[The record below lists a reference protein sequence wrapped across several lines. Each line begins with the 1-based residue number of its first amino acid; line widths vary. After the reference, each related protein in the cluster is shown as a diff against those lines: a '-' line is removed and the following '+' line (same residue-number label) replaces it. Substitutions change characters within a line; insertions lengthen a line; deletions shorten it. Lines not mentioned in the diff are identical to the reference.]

1 MTRPTKVEIIVPA
14 LLRNLALIRGQ
25 AGGKSGPVEVIAV
38 VKADAYGHG
47 AVEVSRVLVRERVR
61 WLAVACLEEALE
73 LEAAG
78 LLGEARALV
87 LAPMQGDEARE
98 LAERGFVAMLTSLS
112 DFELIE
118 SLESAG
124 VEPPSLAVVIDTGMG
139 RMGLLPEEVSEAVRR
154 LRSRPGRR
162 VIGLFSHFPVADS
175 FDEDNL
181 EFTRRQ
187 LEDFRLLFEAMHRNF
202 PGLSLVSIANSA
214 GIFFHSASLMR
225 AVRPGISLYGARP
238 EPELAGPE
246 GLSPVMR
253 WVTRI
258 AQVRE
263 LPAGASISYGRR
275 TVLTRRSRVALL
287 PAGYADGLNRR
298 LPPGFPFLV
307 HGKPAPILG
316 TITMDF
322 TMIDVTDIPSAA
334 PGDRVLLMG
343 REPEGGEVRAEDH
356 ARAAGTIPY
365 EILTS
370 VGKRVPRIYLK
381 EEEA

>member
-1 MTRPTKVEIIVPA
+1 M
-14 LLRNLALIRGQ
+14 RNLELIRRQ

-47 AVEVSRVLVRERVR
+47 AVEVSRALVRERVK

-78 LLGEARALV
+78 VLGEARALV

-124 VEPPSLAVVIDTGMG
+124 VEPPPLAVVIDTGMG

-238 EPELAGPE
+238 EVELAGPE

-287 PAGYADGLNRR
+287 PVGYADGLKRR
-298 LPPGFPFLV
+298 LPPGFPLLV
-307 HGKPAPILG
+307 HGKPAPLLG

-322 TMIDVTDIPSAA
+322 TMIDVTDIPAA
-334 PGDRVLLMG
+334 AAGDRVLLMG
-343 REPEGGEVRAEDH
+343 REPGGGEVRAEDH

-365 EILTS
+365 EVLTS
-370 VGKRVPRIYLK
+370 VGKRVPRIYLT